1 MNKKKNPYD
10 NSNRLIDAEN
20 TKIEIIKAFGSLWSR
35 HSIKD
40 ITLEMVAKEAGVT
53 TKTILRKFE
62 SKGGLTNES
71 LVYLA
76 AEIKEE
82 RTLAKVGNID
92 EILKALL
99 SNYEK
104 MGEAAI
110 RTINLESE
118 LEIARQIGVKGRV
131 LHRDWCIQ
139 MFAPYLPNE
148 QSADYEIQLTSFIA
162 ATEIYLWKLMR
173 KDLMLSKEQTFSV
186 FKNLVNGLINQNSKK

>member
-1 MNKKKNPYD
+1 MNKKNPYN
-10 NSNRLIDAEN
+10 NSRRLIDAEK
-20 TKIEIIKAFGSLWSR
+20 TKIKIIKAFGNLWSR

-40 ITLEMVAKEAGVT
+40 ITLDMVAKEAGVT
-53 TKTILRKFE
+53 TKTILRKFK
-62 SKGGLTNES
+62 SKDGMTNES
-71 LVYLA
+71 LFYLA
-76 AEIKEE
+76 AEIKGE
-82 RTLAKVGNID
+82 RTLATVGDID

-118 LEIARQIGVKGRV
+118 LEIARQIGAKGRA

-139 MFAPYLPNE
+139 MFSPYLPNE

-173 KDLMLSKEQTFSV
+173 KDLKLSKGQTFSI
-186 FKNLVNGLINQNSKK
+186 FKNLVEGLINKNGKK

>member
-1 MNKKKNPYD
+1 MNKKKNAYD
-10 NSNRLIDAEN
+10 NSKRIIDAEN
-20 TKIEIIKAFGSLWSR
+20 TKMEIIKAFGNLWSR

-62 SKGGLTNES
+62 SKGGLTKES
-71 LVYLA
+71 LSYLA
-76 AEIKEE
+76 AEIESE
-82 RTLAKVGNID
+82 RTLTKVGNVD
-92 EILKALL
+92 QILKALL

-118 LEIARQIGVKGRV
+118 LEIARQIGAKGRD
-131 LHRDWCIQ
+131 LHREWCIR
-139 MFAPYLPNE
+139 MFAPYLPQK
-148 QSADYEIQLTSFIA
+148 QSVNYEIQLTSLIV

-173 KDLMLSKEQTFSV
+173 KDLKLSKGETFSI
-186 FKNLVNGLINQNSKK
+186 FKNLVEGIINQNNKR

>member
-1 MNKKKNPYD
+1 MNKKNPY
-10 NSNRLIDAEN
+10 NNTRRLIDAEN
-20 TKIEIIKAFGSLWSR
+20 TKIKIIKAFGNLWSR

-62 SKGGLTNES
+62 SKDGMINES
-71 LVYLA
+71 LFYLA
-76 AEIKEE
+76 TEIKGE
-82 RTLAKVGNID
+82 RTLATVGNID

-118 LEIARQIGVKGRV
+118 LEIARQIGAKGRA

-139 MFAPYLPNE
+139 MFSPYLPNE

-173 KDLMLSKEQTFSV
+173 KDLKLSKGQTFSI
-186 FKNLVNGLINQNSKK
+186 FKNLVEGLINQNGKR

>member
-1 MNKKKNPYD
+1 MNKKNPY
-10 NSNRLIDAEN
+10 NNTRRLIGAEN
-20 TKIEIIKAFGSLWSR
+20 TKIEIIKAFGNLWSR

-40 ITLEMVAKEAGVT
+40 ITLDMVAKEAGVT

-62 SKGGLTNES
+62 SKDGMINES
-71 LVYLA
+71 LFYLA
-76 AEIKEE
+76 TEIKGE
-82 RTLAKVGNID
+82 RTLATVGNID

-118 LEIARQIGVKGRV
+118 LEIARQIGAKGRA

-139 MFAPYLPNE
+139 MFSPYLPNE

-173 KDLMLSKEQTFSV
+173 KDLKLSKGQTFSI
-186 FKNLVNGLINQNSKK
+186 FKNLVKGLINQNGKR